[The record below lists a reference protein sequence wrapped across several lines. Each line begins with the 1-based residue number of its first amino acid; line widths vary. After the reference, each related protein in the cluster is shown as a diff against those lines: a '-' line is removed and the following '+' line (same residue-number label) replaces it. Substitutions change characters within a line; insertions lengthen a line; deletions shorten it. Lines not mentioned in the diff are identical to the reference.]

1 MMLTK
6 EQARIRIAKRVA
18 QELNSHN
25 ELLFVNL
32 GIGIPTLV
40 ADYVNDNI
48 IIQSENGMLGVGG
61 LAEGDKIDHQLI
73 NASRQYVMETQGC
86 CYFDSSTAFGMIR
99 GGHIDVAVLGA
110 FEADQLGNV
119 ANWIIPGGKQLGV
132 GGAMDLVS
140 GAKKVIIAMQY
151 LDKKGGSR
159 VKKKCSLPV
168 TGISVVDMIVTDMAV
183 FEIRQQKLYLV
194 EIAPELSLEDI
205 RSNTDAEFELGN
217 DFKSMED

>member
-1 MMLTK
+1 MLTK